1 MKNLIKKVLNPI
13 KKVVRGVGGF
23 FGRVMNKLGPLGMIG
38 MMFAMPYLSN
48 FWATMGNAIG
58 GTAAGGTA
66 AATAGA
72 QASATAVAEGT
83 AAAGS
88 SAASNIAA
96 EAGKEAAKKSLL
108 QEGSGKIAAK
118 VASKYASGTGQA
130 TGLFAGGTAS
140 KALGYTLKTLH
151 NTASLGMN
159 IFNTVTGAVS
169 GALDFVSGGSLTK
182 LGNWVGDRFGDFQTR
197 MGMATSEG
205 YKKRLGTRL
214 SNGDLTDSFL
224 EIVKNSK
231 YTKGVYAQHS
241 HLYPEG
247 VYTPPAETLI
257 SKNLKNLPSLR
268 EQIESGS
275 LLASNDPDFARRNNM
290 YTSVSPE
297 GDITQKIDPT
307 VKPELVTK
315 PATTPETVYDAQTIS
330 APEMTINKDSLLV
343 DTGYGNLSAPDI
355 SGVETYKTFGQKL
368 KGGASNIYE
377 DIKRGIVGGERTVM
391 VDEYAVDTAGV
402 SFPTGRQ
409 IEKTVVDPNIIERA
423 SSAAGDAV
431 ANLPKRAAD
440 QYGQTWIDRKLGNV
454 PEYKKVINYASE
466 IPGIT
471 YGHDSRN
478 DFTTELPRNLND
490 ETLIVANNYNNLNQG
505 IYSPNPFAVVRSDR
519 PNIDYGQ
526 GGIYGS

>member
-96 EAGKEAAKKSLL
+96 KAGQEAAKKSLL
-108 QEGSGKIAAK
+108 KEGSGRFAAK

-140 KALGYTLKTLH
+140 KALGYALKTLH

-224 EIVKNSK
+224 ETVKNSK

-257 SKNLKNLPSLR
+257 SKNLPLPSLR
-268 EQIESGS
+268 EQIESGTLTADASGKRGPVVELPPDDTQQDISS
-275 LLASNDPDFARRNNM
+275 LLDKNLSKAEAITERDAYVRLLEKEGSLKALETAEQLRNADFGKW
-290 YTSVSPE
+290 
-297 GDITQKIDPT
+297 GDT
-307 VKPELVTK
+307 
-315 PATTPETVYDAQTIS
+315 DAFNRS
-330 APEMTINKDSLLV
+330 LEAPSLLEKTA
-343 DTGYGNLSAPDI
+343 TG
-355 SGVETYKTFGQKL
+355 
-368 KGGASNIYE
+368 
-377 DIKRGIVGGERTVM
+377 IKEFFVGGENVKFNPIYETSNGKIALG
-391 VDEYAVDTAGV
+391 VDNKAI
-402 SFPTGRQ
+402 PTGRYQ
-409 IEKTVVDPNIIERA
+409 RSIVDVPNVIEKT

-440 QYGQTWIDRKLGNV
+440 QYGQNWLDRKLDNV

-505 IYSPNPFAVVRSDR
+505 IYSPNPFAVVRPDR

>member
-1 MKNLIKKVLNPI
+1 MKKLIKKVLNPI

-58 GTAAGGTA
+58 GTATGG
-66 AATAGA
+66 
-72 QASATAVAEGT
+72 TAVAEVGK
-83 AAAGS
+83 AALQEATKKGLVEAGS
-88 SAASNIAA
+88 KAAQNVAL

-108 QEGSGKIAAK
+108 KEGSGRFAAK

-140 KALGYTLKTLH
+140 KALGYALKTLH

-197 MGMATSEG
+197 MGMATGEG

-224 EIVKNSK
+224 ETVKNSK
-231 YTKGVYAQHS
+231 HTKGVYAQYS
-241 HLYPEG
+241 NLYPEG

-257 SKNLKNLPSLR
+257 SENLPSLR
-268 EQIESGS
+268 DQIESGTLTADASGKRGPVVELPPDDTQQDISS
-275 LLASNDPDFARRNNM
+275 LLDKNLSKAEAITERDAYVRLLEKEGSLKALETAEQLRNADFGKW
-290 YTSVSPE
+290 
-297 GDITQKIDPT
+297 GDT
-307 VKPELVTK
+307 
-315 PATTPETVYDAQTIS
+315 DAFNRS
-330 APEMTINKDSLLV
+330 LEAPSLLEKTA
-343 DTGYGNLSAPDI
+343 TG
-355 SGVETYKTFGQKL
+355 
-368 KGGASNIYE
+368 
-377 DIKRGIVGGERTVM
+377 IKEFFVGGENVKFNPIYETSNGKIALG
-391 VDEYAVDTAGV
+391 VDNKAI
-402 SFPTGRQ
+402 PTGRYQ
-409 IEKTVVDPNIIERA
+409 RSIVDVPNVIEKT

-440 QYGQTWIDRKLGNV
+440 QYGQNWLDRKLDNV

-471 YGHDSRN
+471 YGHDSRD
-478 DFTTELPRNLND
+478 DFTTEIPRSNEYL
-490 ETLIVANNYNNLNQG
+490 TANNYNNLNNN
-505 IYSPNPFAVVRSDR
+505 IYSANPFAAMHPDR
-519 PNIDYGQ
+519 INIDYGQ
-526 GGIYGS
+526 GGIYGSG